1 VYTRRLNALAQ
12 LTDAVA
18 YARVGAPFGAIGP
31 GYYWKPGMQMYGH
44 GIQGFR
50 RRRPPTADALEIFR
64 QVQRAERKVRAKHKS
79 LGAQL
84 RNATVRA

>member
-1 VYTRRLNALAQ
+1 VHTRRLNALAQ

-18 YARVGAPFGAIGP
+18 YARVGAPFGAMGP

-50 RRRPPTADALEIFR
+50 RRRPPTADALETYFVKYNARKGTR
-64 QVQRAERKVRAKHKS
+64 Q
-79 LGAQL
+79 AQVTGHP
-84 RNATVRA
+84 A